1 MSTIGSESG
10 TWRSLPES
18 FLAALTRSVGENT
31 LRFTA
36 YRTRTR
42 PRPEQP
48 DGILTRQLLHE
59 GIVAIEGQR
68 YKAEY
73 VVSGWRSGPN
83 QQIEVEVMPLVWEDQ
98 GSPSVSTQELGS
110 LTGAVLAAHE
120 LVTEMVSSL

>member
-10 TWRSLPES
+10 AWRSLPES
-18 FLAALTRSVGENT
+18 FLAALTRSFGEST

-36 YRTRTR
+36 YRTRIR
-42 PRPEQP
+42 PRPEP
-48 DGILTRQLLHE
+48 SDGILTRQSLHE

-73 VVSGWRSGPN
+73 VVSGWRSGPD

-98 GSPSVSTQELGS
+98 GNSLVSTQELGS

-120 LVTEMVSSL
+120 LVTELVSGL